1 MATIQELAKQAYE
14 AMEPG
19 TRDNREVFYKFKSDR
34 PEWMLELAQAAH
46 VSFPPDDHRFRMI
59 HGALAAICE
68 DASEDETLD
77 SLRKRGLEWT
87 DTDISRYAD
96 YFRQWFASNAARAR
110 YVDEA
115 VEKHGWPKG
124 GLIQALAKGELRE
137 RQEVYGQVLEFL
149 ATVAGGAK
157 AGH

>member
-1 MATIQELAKQAYE
+1 MATTQQLARQAYD
-14 AMEPG
+14 AMESD
-19 TRDNREVFYKFKSDR
+19 TRATGETFYKFKSDR

-46 VSFPPDDHRFRMI
+46 VSFPPDDYRFRMI
-59 HGALAAICE
+59 HGALAAIWE

-77 SLRKRGLEWT
+77 SLRKRGLEWA

-115 VEKHGWPKG
+115 AEKLWPKG
-124 GLIQALAKGELRE
+124 GIIQALAKGELRE

-149 ATVAGGAK
+149 ATVAGGVK